1 MAHVPSLRAILTAEL
16 DLLSAALA
24 QAALPPGPFGS
35 VAFALSLAT
44 KPILTFSELQAE
56 LRSAFGTPGAIESGM
71 CRGGPTGVQAV
82 LEAVRNWVGA
92 EESEGWG
99 EVIEWTVAVRCALE
113 RCAEA
118 RVPAGVDGALAG
130 EGSMK

>member
-1 MAHVPSLRAILTAEL
+1 MAHIPALRPILTTEL

-44 KPILTFSELQAE
+44 KPVLSFSELQAE
-56 LRSAFGTPGAIESGM
+56 LRSAFGTPGAIESDM

-82 LEAVRNWVGA
+82 LEAVRNWIGA
-92 EESEGWG
+92 EESQGWG
-99 EVIEWTVAVRCALE
+99 EVIEWTVAVRSAL
-113 RCAEA
+113 
-118 RVPAGVDGALAG
+118 
-130 EGSMK
+130 